1 MARKRSRLAKSRK
14 KVAQNANPI
23 APAKSISTA
32 EMFSGAL
39 HHHHQG
45 DVKAA
50 LRDYA
55 RVLRLD
61 PGFADAYAN
70 MGVALRSVG
79 RFGAAIACYRRA
91 LVLGPETAG
100 VHSNLGNALRDM
112 DRYDEALAALDVAI
126 SLRAGFADY
135 HWDRAL
141 TLLQMGNLESGFR
154 EYEWRWK
161 LKNTPPTRFDQPVW
175 DGSELKGRTI
185 MLCREQGMGDMIKFS
200 RYAAMVKDLGGT
212 VIVEA
217 QPELVRLLST
227 VPGVDKVVTHDAPVP
242 RFDVQ
247 IPVLSLPRIFQTT
260 LETVPDRVPYV
271 TAPELHNLRLS
282 RPAASKLAV
291 GIVWAGSPTQVYDRR
306 RSCPMDRFLALMGLA
321 DVTFYSLQKGEAAKQ
336 LRLSGAAALVT
347 DLSGRLNDFAD
358 TAAVLDQ
365 LDLVIAVDTAVAH
378 LAGAL
383 GRPVWI
389 LLSYA
394 GDWRC
399 PPGRKDSPW
408 YPTMRLFQQDR
419 PGDWDGVMARV
430 LAALRDF
437 PTPS

>member
-141 TLLQMGNLESGFR
+141 TLLQMGDLESGFR

>member
-1 MARKRSRLAKSRK
+1 M
-14 KVAQNANPI
+14 
-23 APAKSISTA
+23 
-32 EMFSGAL
+32 
-39 HHHHQG
+39 G
-45 DVKAA
+45 D
-50 LRDYA
+50 
-55 RVLRLD
+55 
-61 PGFADAYAN
+61 
-70 MGVALRSVG
+70 
-79 RFGAAIACYRRA
+79 
-91 LVLGPETAG
+91 
-100 VHSNLGNALRDM
+100 
-112 DRYDEALAALDVAI
+112 
-126 SLRAGFADY
+126 
-135 HWDRAL
+135 
-141 TLLQMGNLESGFR
+141 LESGFR

-185 MLCREQGMGDMIKFS
+185 MLCREQGMGDMIQFS

>member
-141 TLLQMGNLESGFR
+141 TLLQMGDLESGSR

>member
-141 TLLQMGNLESGFR
+141 TLLQMGDLESGFR

-185 MLCREQGMGDMIKFS
+185 MLCRGQGMGDMIKFS